1 MMGIYEKIFHEKSLI
16 SFDRIHHATLSH
28 NISKYDAAVVRGK
41 SRYSRYEEARKYASD
56 IKEAALANL
65 AENLE
70 LFEKNISARGAT
82 VLWANEGNDAID
94 YIRQILLESNA
105 RLVVKSKSMITE
117 EIHFNEH
124 TESWGIETVETDLGE
139 FIVQTAGEKPYHIL
153 TPAIHKSKEDVAAL
167 FHEKFGTP
175 ENYSPAE
182 LTAYV
187 REKLRAR
194 FATADVGVTGANFL
208 VADIGGVSLTENEG
222 NILMTVAN
230 PRIHIVLAGIER
242 VIPSINQ
249 LPFFWQWL
257 GVHGTGQNIPAYNT
271 LLTGPKT
278 ANETDG
284 PEKMYVILLDNGRS
298 KLLAEKEEW
307 KALKC
312 IRCGACLN
320 ACPVYKN
327 VGGFTYASTY
337 TGPIGSV
344 LTPFYSG
351 FKEFGHLSFASTL
364 CGRCTEVCPV
374 KIPLHELLLLNR
386 KRKVEETGDKLMWN
400 VGMKAFGYAFAKR
413 RRLDRLSGRWKRR
426 LAKLSS
432 NILGEHKDLPQ
443 FAGHSFSKLYRDNN
457 IPVASVP
464 LIHHKRKSR
473 VPTSGRINRN
483 L

>member
-1 MMGIYEKIFHEKSLI
+1 MGNNEKIFQRDSVI
-16 SFDRIHHATLSH
+16 SFDTKHRATLHH
-28 NISKYDAAVVRGK
+28 NISKYDESVVRGK
-41 SRYSRYEEARKYASD
+41 SRYSRFEEARQYASD

-70 LFEKNISARGAT
+70 LFEKNISDRGAT
-82 VLWANEGNDAID
+82 VLWASDGNDAIA
-94 YIRQILLESNA
+94 YIRQILLENSA

-117 EIHFNEH
+117 EVQFNEH
-124 TESWGIETVETDLGE
+124 AAGWGLETVETDLGE

-153 TPAIHKSKEDVAAL
+153 TPAMHKSKEEVAAL

-187 REKLRAR
+187 REKLRAQ

-222 NILMTVAN
+222 NALMTVSF
-230 PRIHIVLAGIER
+230 PKIHIVIAGIER
-242 VIPSINQ
+242 MIPSVNQ

-257 GVHGTGQNIPAYNT
+257 GVHGTGQNISAYNT
-271 LLTGPKT
+271 LLLGPKS
-278 ANETDG
+278 NEENDG

-298 KLLAEKEEW
+298 RLLAEKEEW
-307 KALKC
+307 QALKC

-327 VGGFTYASTY
+327 VGGYTYSSTY

-386 KRKVEETGDKLMWN
+386 KRKVEDAGDNFSWRI
-400 VGMKAFGYAFAKR
+400 GMKAFGFAFAKR

-426 LAKLSS
+426 LAKLSP
-432 NILGEHKDLPQ
+432 NILGGQKDLPQ
-443 FAGHSFSKLYRDNN
+443 FTDHSFSELYKIQNRKSEV
-457 IPVASVP
+457 VASAP
-464 LIHHKRKSR
+464 LSHHNRKS
-473 VPTSGRINRN
+473 
-483 L
+483 